1 MQGNLRSYLKR
12 SGPSARTSSL
22 LGVAALAL
30 AGSAVLVN
38 RRAAQA
44 ERDYLAK
51 GRFVTVDGV
60 RLHYVEKGSGPPVV
74 FLHGNGAMVEDML
87 ISGVVDAAASA
98 YRAIVFDRPGFGH
111 SERPRDRSWTAAAQ
125 AALFARTFAQLG
137 IGSPIV
143 LGHS

>member
-1 MQGNLRSYLKR
+1 MRRNLSAYLER
-12 SGPSARTSSL
+12 VRPSTRTSSL

-51 GRFVTVDGV
+51 GGFVTVEGV

-74 FLHGNGAMVEDML
+74 FLHGKRH
-87 ISGVVDAAASA
+87 DA
-98 YRAIVFDRPGFGH
+98 GGH
-111 SERPRDRSWTAAAQ
+111 ADQRRVPSRRRCLPRRC
-125 AALFARTFAQLG
+125 L
-137 IGSPIV
+137 
-143 LGHS
+143 